1 MRLSKNQIAHLAMT
15 IVRQLEE
22 EGKII
27 VEDEHRLIEEVEE
40 IITEEFRKEDEIE
53 EEAKRLLQD
62 YIEDIRRSRIEYN
75 EVLKMAKRK
84 LAKKKGVVL

>member
-15 IVRQLEE
+15 IVRHLEE

-53 EEAKRLLQD
+53 EEAKRLLQA
-62 YIEDIRRSRIEYN
+62 YIDDIRRSRIEYN

>member
-53 EEAKRLLQD
+53 EEAKKLLQN

>member
-53 EEAKRLLQD
+53 EEAKKLLQE
-62 YIEDIRRSRIEYN
+62 YIDDIRRSRIEYN